1 MNRYYLFGLTILAG
15 LLLSVYYGWA
25 VRPVS
30 ATNVTPDLLRED
42 FRADYVLMI
51 AEAYQAD
58 ADVERA
64 VVSFAFLAEQG
75 QPYNPATFVAEAIR
89 FGTEEGYSVAD
100 LALLQD
106 LEQALFT
113 FDPAFAATPT
123 P

>member
-15 LLLSVYYGWA
+15 LILALYYGWA
-25 VRPVS
+25 VRPVR
-30 ATNVTPDLLRED
+30 ATNVEPDLLRED

-58 ADVERA
+58 GDVERA
-64 VVSFAFLAEQG
+64 VVSFSFLAEQG
-75 QPYNPATFVAEAIR
+75 EPYNPVDFVAEAVE
-89 FGTEEGYSVAD
+89 FGTEEGYSISD

-106 LEQALFT
+106 LEQALLS

>member
-15 LLLSVYYGWA
+15 LILSLYYGWA
-25 VRPVS
+25 VRPVR
-30 ATNVTPDLLRED
+30 ALDVNPDLLRED

-58 ADVERA
+58 AEVERA
-64 VVSFAFLAEQG
+64 VVSFAFLAEEG
-75 QPYNPATFVAEAIR
+75 QPYNPATFVAEAIQ
-89 FGTEEGYSVAD
+89 FGTEEGYSISD

-106 LEQALFT
+106 LEQALLT